1 MTFFW
6 KSLVSL
12 IAAMLLYLAMV
23 AAFHLLNLPSTRAV
37 FEGVALLL
45 CLTVAGWFVF
55 RTIWRQS

>member
-23 AAFHLLNLPSTRAV
+23 AAFHLLNLPSTLAV